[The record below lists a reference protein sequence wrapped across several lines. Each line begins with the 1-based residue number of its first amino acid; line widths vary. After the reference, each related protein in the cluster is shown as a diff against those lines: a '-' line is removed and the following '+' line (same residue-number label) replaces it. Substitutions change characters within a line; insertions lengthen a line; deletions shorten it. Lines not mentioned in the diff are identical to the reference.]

1 MWFSEAMETISDVRH
16 RNLLALIAEAG
27 TAAKLARATGVP
39 AAYISQVKKRALT
52 PSGKPRAIG
61 DDVARQLEDGMGKPV
76 GWLDQAEL
84 SPAERDLIA
93 LFRRLSDDGRAYAVA
108 RLSRLLETDSDQ

>member
-1 MWFSEAMETISDVRH
+1 METIADIRH
-16 RNLLALIAEAG
+16 RNLLALIEEAG
-27 TAAKLARATGVP
+27 NAARLAERTGV
-39 AAYISQVKKRALT
+39 AAPYISQVKKRVTT
-52 PSGKPRAIG
+52 PSGTPRGIG
-61 DDVARQLEDGMGKPV
+61 DDVARKLEAGMGKPT

-84 SPAERDLIA
+84 SPAERDLLA